1 MFLKETA
8 KKIIEKGDFGFRLST
23 RHMRVFPDF
32 LIVGAQKCGTS
43 SLYRNL
49 VKHPSIVPAFVKE
62 IYFFSSARYF
72 QKGVH
77 WYKAHFPLLP
87 HKYFNTRIRKLDFLT
102 GEASPGY
109 IFYPH
114 APRRISELLPDVK
127 IIVLLRNPVDR
138 AYSHYYHEVRKKR
151 ESLSF
156 EDAIKKEEQ
165 RLRGEFDKIMEDE
178 HYFSF
183 NFLHY
188 SYLLRGIYVDQLK
201 RLNNYFSKDQIIIL
215 KSEDFFKDP
224 QASFEQVIQ
233 FLGLPDWQVKDFRKA
248 NVGYYSKMD
257 TVMRNRLIDY
267 FAPHNQR
274 LYEYLGINFGWE
286 K

>member
-8 KKIIEKGDFGFRLST
+8 KKIIEKGDFVFRLST
-23 RHMRVFPDF
+23 SHMRVLPDF
-32 LIVGAQKCGTS
+32 LIVGVQKCGTS

-49 VKHPSIVPAFVKE
+49 VNHPSVVPAFVKE
-62 IYFFSSARYF
+62 IYFFNSAKYF

-87 HKYFNTRIRKLDFLT
+87 HKYLNTRIRKRTFLT

-109 IFYPH
+109 IFHPH

-138 AYSHYYHEVRKKR
+138 AYSHYYHQIRKKR

-156 EDAIKKEEQ
+156 EDAIKMEEE
-165 RLRGEFDKIMEDE
+165 RLRGEFDKIMKDE
-178 HYFSF
+178 HYVSS
-183 NFLHY
+183 HY
-188 SYLLRGIYVDQLK
+188 THCSYLLRGIYVDQLK
-201 RLNNYFSKDQIIIL
+201 RLYNCFCKEQILIL
-215 KSEDFFKDP
+215 KSEDFFKEP
-224 QASFEQVIQ
+224 QASFDQVIK
-233 FLGLPDWQVKDFRKA
+233 FLGLSDWQIKGFKKA
-248 NVGYYSKMD
+248 NVGHYPKMD
-257 TVMRNRLIDY
+257 IAMRNRLIDY

-274 LYEYLGINFGWE
+274 LYEYLGINWGWE